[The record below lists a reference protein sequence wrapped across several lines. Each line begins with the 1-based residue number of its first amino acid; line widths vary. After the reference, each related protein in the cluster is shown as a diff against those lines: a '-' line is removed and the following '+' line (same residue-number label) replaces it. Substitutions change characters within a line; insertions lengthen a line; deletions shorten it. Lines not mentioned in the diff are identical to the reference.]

1 MIEPANPTPTLADV
15 TGATAALA
23 GYDYQLDVSILAA
36 LRIIF
41 VTKSASRI
49 TLEPANADDI
59 EVALEDDD
67 PGYIETQARLGVA
80 TRLIMQVKLRGGDP
94 WSLAAFERLLKH
106 GKRRTPAKDHLV
118 DPDVRYLLVTNADV
132 SGAARNLLVEDF
144 EERPGQ
150 DDFPASLREIL
161 PDEPD
166 GRVAIYATLTPRLLE
181 YEIEHILTAILRVP
195 KDRQGPCL
203 VALREEAKARMRGT
217 RPGVWAYNDLLG
229 TIRGHGGFLASVA
242 ELDAFVEPTN
252 FPDMILQLERKSA
265 VVIAGSSGTG
275 KTLAARALC
284 DQGRKRNGALD
295 VVVVNPNNDPSSIRQ
310 IVQTGP
316 KLFYI
321 EDPWGQNSLRIGSE
335 TWTEQLPRMLRDAHP
350 DNQFVVTSRSDML
363 RGAQAVD
370 GLAPWSIELEADRY
384 LNGRFAQIYDK
395 RMDLLPPDLQS
406 KALSFR
412 PNVLGSLEKPLELDL
427 FFANILSGREENEN
441 DSEWLHRLI
450 GLAHRDAVESVV
462 DRYLTHADKT
472 GHSAVIWGVLAAR
485 GSIDRT
491 QLVAL
496 LRSLRFVTP
505 DLANGLDKF
514 IDIMIAARHLRQP
527 TTSVAFA
534 HPSVRAGFEKHL
546 KHDWFR
552 YEPAFAAVLGA
563 LTTLSQ
569 PHADWGMETAA
580 RLIDEGRRLGAGA
593 EGGAFS
599 FDVPDAAQSR
609 IDSWLEAALVDPD
622 ADTDFSKLLQ
632 LASDVGSEKSNPSEL
647 ARWLLTSVQR
657 GAAYFIDGW
666 EAPNFP
672 DDWYDRISLD
682 PSSFPIAERFVRDQ
696 LPHENGSY
704 GTGFPVALDRIAP
717 GLHGAYLHAARQ
729 LVGMGHGSNIEA
741 VVTGALRDLPAFK
754 TVFEE
759 ALDDLTCDDAERA
772 ENAERWRVIDDG
784 ECDYAYGEYYTSDPH
799 DEGYAS
805 GAIAEFYIEAV
816 RGAGDW
822 KELERNNRAATFGH
836 YWARAIRDTD
846 DADPPSPE
854 ELAAMFAAAQAGG
867 HEDGAWDALRNH
879 WHPDFR
885 EMLKRA
891 ISAGIM
897 DRSDSRAAMACA
909 ISVDQTLL
917 AESFDSSPTP
927 VSRIAFLC
935 DLIGARNRYSRN
947 QKAGLPHLIE
957 ALDLPYRE
965 IGWRLLRGASRVAPL
980 GPQAVE
986 ILRQAAITAPPRILT
1001 EIVPLLMEAGNT
1013 PAEPIRRWL
1022 KETADK
1028 DLAEAAATAAVVVE
1042 DTEAI
1047 MLALQ
1052 HPRANARVVALEF
1065 LVARTNPPFP
1075 ANILALSTDAGYRVR
1090 RALVLALTAKPHL
1103 AHFSVLLRMTGDTWS
1118 DADPSHN
1125 EADSYP
1131 IARAAV
1137 AALAAYAPLSDQLG
1151 DQLIKLAT
1159 TTSDRALSQKCVQV
1173 AACYGSLAI
1182 RMKIR
1187 AMVGDRERGCLRLDA
1202 LDALVFADT
1211 MEPEVLKPFTAER
1224 IMRLGPAPA
1233 ASATVLACVHAPL
1246 EVAIALCERMAHS
1259 NSDRSLAVLGAYF
1272 LHDRDPGAAHMI
1284 LELLAEGHPARQ
1296 LFADEDEL
1304 LPASVLD
1311 GLGDIKRQRWVQKWL
1326 SKRIAKA

>member
-1 MIEPANPTPTLADV
+1 MTEPINATLTPVKA

-23 GYDYQLDVSILAA
+23 GYDYQLDVSILAV
-36 LRIIF
+36 LRILF

-59 EVALEDDD
+59 EVELEEDD
-67 PGYIETQARLGVA
+67 PGHIETQAQLGVV
-80 TRLIMQVKLRGGDP
+80 TRLVMQVKLRGGDP
-94 WSLAAFERLLKH
+94 WSLAAFERLLNH
-106 GKRRTPAKDHLV
+106 GKRRTPAKDHLA

-132 SGAARNLLVEDF
+132 SGAARSLLVQDF

-150 DDFPASLREIL
+150 NDFPASLRETL
-161 PDEPD
+161 PDKSE
-166 GRVAIYATLTPRLLE
+166 GRVAIYATLTPKLLE

-195 KDRQGPCL
+195 KDRQGAC
-203 VALREEAKARMRGT
+203 VTALRDEAKARMRGT
-217 RPGVWAYNDLLG
+217 SPGVWAYNDLLG
-229 TIRGHGGFLASVA
+229 TIRSHGGFLPSVA

-252 FPDMILQLERKSA
+252 FPDMIRQLEKKSA

-284 DQGRKRNGALD
+284 DQARKQNGALD
-295 VVVVNPNNDPSSIRQ
+295 VVVVNPNIDPSSIRQ

-321 EDPWGQNSLRIGSE
+321 EDPWGQNSLRTGSE

-350 DNQFVVTSRSDML
+350 GNQFIVTSRSDML
-363 RGAQAVD
+363 RSAQAVD
-370 GLAPWSIELEADRY
+370 GLAPWLIELEADRY

-406 KALSFR
+406 KAFKFR
-412 PNVLGSLEKPLELDL
+412 PNILDSLEKPLELDL
-427 FFANILSGREENEN
+427 FFANILAGCGEAEN

-450 GLAHRDAVESVV
+450 GLAHRDAVEGVV

-472 GHSAVIWGVLAAR
+472 GHAAVIWGVLAAR

-496 LRSLRFVTP
+496 MRSLRHAAP
-505 DLANGLDKF
+505 DIANGLDKL
-514 IDIMIAARHLRQP
+514 IDTMIAARHLRQP
-527 TTSVAFA
+527 NTSIAFS

-546 KHDWFR
+546 RDDWFR

-563 LTTLSQ
+563 LTTLWQ

-580 RLIDEGRRLGAGA
+580 RLIDEGRRLAAGA

-599 FDVPDAAQSR
+599 FDVPAAAQSG
-609 IDSWLEAALVDPD
+609 IDSWLEAALVDPN
-622 ADTDFSKLLQ
+622 ANFSKILQ
-632 LASDVGSEKSNPSEL
+632 LASDVGSATSNPSEL
-647 ARWLLTSVQR
+647 ARWLLTTVQR

-666 EAPNFP
+666 VPPNFSNE
-672 DDWYDRISLD
+672 WYEQISRD
-682 PSSFPIAERFVRDQ
+682 PHSFKIAERFVRDQ
-696 LPHENGSY
+696 LLHEDGSY
-704 GTGFPVALDRIAP
+704 GTGFPVALDRIAT
-717 GLHGAYLHAARQ
+717 GLEGAYLHAAHQ
-729 LVGMGHGSNIEA
+729 LVGLGHGSNIEA
-741 VVTGALRDLPAFK
+741 VLTGALRDLPAFK
-754 TVFEE
+754 AVFEE
-759 ALDDLTCDDAERA
+759 ALDDLAHDDGKRA
-772 ENAERWRVIDDG
+772 ENAERWRIIGDG
-784 ECDYAYGEYYTSDPH
+784 ECDYGYEEYYTSYND

-805 GAIAEFYIEAV
+805 GAIIDRYIEAL

-822 KELERNNRAATFGH
+822 QVLARNNRAAAFGY
-836 YWARAIRDTD
+836 YWARAIRDMD

-867 HEDGAWDALRNH
+867 HEDVAWDALRNH

-917 AESFDSSPTP
+917 ADAFYSSPPP

-947 QKAGLPHLIE
+947 QKAGLHHLIK
-957 ALDLPYRE
+957 ALGLPYCE
-965 IGWRLLRGASRVAPL
+965 IAWTLLRGASRVAPL
-980 GPQAVE
+980 CPQAVE

-1001 EIVPLLMEAGNT
+1001 EIIPLLMEAGNT

-1028 DLAEAAATAAVVVE
+1028 DLAKAAASAAVAIE
-1042 DTEAI
+1042 DAEAI

-1052 HPRANARVVALEF
+1052 HPRANAREVALES
-1065 LVARTNPPFP
+1065 LIARTGPPFA
-1075 ANILALSTDAGYRVR
+1075 ANILALSTDAGHRVR
-1090 RALVLALTAKPHL
+1090 RALVLALAEKPHP
-1103 AHFSVLLRMTGDTWS
+1103 AHFPVLLRMTGDTWS
-1118 DADPSHN
+1118 DADPSCN
-1125 EADSYP
+1125 ETDSYP

-1137 AALAAYAPLSDQLG
+1137 AALAAYAPLSDEVG

-1159 TTSDRALSQKCVQV
+1159 TTPDRALSQKCVQV
-1173 AACYGSLAI
+1173 AARYGSIAI

-1187 AMVGDRERGCLRLDA
+1187 AMIYDRERGWLRLDA

-1211 MEPEVLKPFTAER
+1211 IEPEVLKPFTVER
-1224 IMRLGPAPA
+1224 IMRFGPAPA
-1233 ASATVLACVHAPL
+1233 ASATVLVCVHAPL
-1246 EVAIALCERMAHS
+1246 EVAVALCEHMAHS
-1259 NSDRSLAVLGAYF
+1259 NADRSLAVLGAYF
-1272 LHDRDPGAAHMI
+1272 LHDRDPSASKRI
-1284 LELLAEGHPARQ
+1284 LEMLPKGHPARQ
-1296 LFADEDEL
+1296 LFADGDEL

-1311 GLGDIKRQRWVQKWL
+1311 GLGNIKRQRWVQKWL
-1326 SKRIAKA
+1326 IKRVAKA

>member
-1 MIEPANPTPTLADV
+1 MTEPAKLTPTPVDA

-23 GYDYQLDVSILAA
+23 GYDYQLDVSILAV
-36 LRIIF
+36 LRILF

-59 EVALEDDD
+59 EVELEEDD
-67 PGYIETQARLGVA
+67 PGHIETRAHLGVV
-80 TRLIMQVKLRGGDP
+80 TRLVMQVKLRGGDP

-106 GKRRTPAKDHLV
+106 GKRRTPAKDHLA

-132 SGAARNLLVEDF
+132 SGVARSLLVEDF
-144 EERPGQ
+144 EERPGR
-150 DDFPASLREIL
+150 DDFPASLRKIL
-161 PDEPD
+161 PDEPE
-166 GRVAIYATLTPRLLE
+166 GRLAIYATLTPKLLE
-181 YEIEHILTAILRVP
+181 YEIEHILTTILRVP
-195 KDRQGPCL
+195 KDRQGPCF
-203 VALREEAKARMRGT
+203 ATLREEAKARMRGT
-217 RPGVWAYNDLLG
+217 SPGVWAYNDLLG
-229 TIRGHGGFLASVA
+229 TIRSHGGFLASVA

-252 FPDMILQLERKSA
+252 FPDMIRQLEKKSA

-284 DQGRKRNGALD
+284 DQARKRNGALD
-295 VVVVNPNNDPSSIRQ
+295 VVVVNPNSDPSSIRQ

-321 EDPWGQNSLRIGSE
+321 EDPWGQNSLRTGSE

-350 DNQFVVTSRSDML
+350 SNQFVVTSRSDML

-406 KALSFR
+406 KAFKFR
-412 PNVLGSLEKPLELDL
+412 PNVLDALEKPLELDL
-427 FFANILSGREENEN
+427 FFANILSGSGEGEN
-441 DSEWLHRLI
+441 DSEWLHRLV
-450 GLAHRDAVESVV
+450 GLAHRDAVEGVV

-472 GHSAVIWGVLAAR
+472 GHAAVIWGVLAAR

-496 LRSLRFVTP
+496 MRSMRLAAP
-505 DLANGLDKF
+505 DLANGLDKL
-514 IDIMIAARHLRQP
+514 IDTMIAARHLRQP

-580 RLIDEGRRLGAGA
+580 RLIDEGRRLGAGDD
-593 EGGAFS
+593 GGAFS
-599 FDVPDAAQSR
+599 FDVPAAAQSS
-609 IDSWLEAALVDPD
+609 IDSWLEAALVDPN
-622 ADTDFSKLLQ
+622 ADFPKILQ
-632 LASDVGSEKSNPSEL
+632 LANDVGSATSNPSEF
-647 ARWLLTSVQR
+647 ARWLLTTVQR
-657 GAAYFIDGW
+657 GAAFFIDRW
-666 EAPNFP
+666 VPPNFSN
-672 DDWYDRISLD
+672 DWYNRISRD
-682 PSSFPIAERFVRDQ
+682 PRSFQIAERFVHDQ

-704 GTGFPVALDRIAP
+704 GTGFPVALDRIAT
-717 GLHGAYLHAARQ
+717 GLEGAYLHAARQ
-729 LVGMGHGSNIEA
+729 LVGMGYGSNIEA
-741 VVTGALRDLPAFK
+741 IVTGALRDLPAFK
-754 TVFEE
+754 AVFEE
-759 ALDDLTCDDAERA
+759 ALDDLAHDDGKRA
-772 ENAERWRVIDDG
+772 ENAERRRIIGDG
-784 ECDYAYGEYYTSDPH
+784 ECDYGYEEYYTSGND

-805 GAIAEFYIEAV
+805 GVIIDRYIEAV

-822 KELERNNRAATFGH
+822 KALAGNSRVAAFGY
-836 YWARAIRDTD
+836 YWARAIRDSD
-846 DADPPSPE
+846 KADPPSPE

-867 HEDGAWDALRNH
+867 QEDGAWDALRNH

-885 EMLKRA
+885 ERLKQA
-891 ISAGIM
+891 ISAGLI
-897 DRSDSRAAMACA
+897 DQSNSRAAMACA
-909 ISVDQTLL
+909 VSVDQTLL
-917 AESFDSSPTP
+917 AEAFDSSPTP
-927 VSRIAFLC
+927 ASRVAFLG

-980 GPQAVE
+980 DPQAVE
-986 ILRQAAITAPPRILT
+986 ILRQAAITAPPRILAET
-1001 EIVPLLMEAGNT
+1001 VPLLMEAGDV
-1013 PAEPIRRWL
+1013 PAEPIRRCL
-1022 KETADK
+1022 KETEDK
-1028 DLAEAAATAAVVVE
+1028 DLAEAAASAAVAIE
-1042 DTEAI
+1042 DAEAI

-1052 HPRANARVVALEF
+1052 HPRASARVVALEF
-1065 LVARTNPPFP
+1065 LVAQTDPPFP
-1075 ANILALSTDAGYRVR
+1075 ANILALSTDAGHRVR
-1090 RALVLALTAKPHL
+1090 EALVLALTAKAHPAHL
-1103 AHFSVLLRMTGDTWS
+1103 PVLLRITGDTWS

-1137 AALAAYAPLSDQLG
+1137 AALAAYTPLSDEIG

-1159 TTSDRALSQKCVQV
+1159 TTPDRALSQQCVQV
-1173 AACYGSLAI
+1173 AACYGSLAV

-1187 AMVGDRERGCLRLDA
+1187 AMIGDRERGWLRLDA

-1211 MEPEVLKPFTAER
+1211 IEPEVLKPFTAER

-1233 ASATVLACVHAPL
+1233 ASATVLVCVHAPI
-1246 EVAIALCERMAHS
+1246 EVASALCERMAHS

-1272 LHDRDPGAAHMI
+1272 LHDRDPGAARMI

>member
-1 MIEPANPTPTLADV
+1 MTQPTNLTPAPVDA

-23 GYDYQLDVSILAA
+23 GYDYQLNVSILAV
-36 LRIIF
+36 LRILF

-49 TLEPANADDI
+49 TFEPANADDI
-59 EVALEDDD
+59 EVELEEDD
-67 PGYIETQARLGVA
+67 PGHIETKAHLGVA
-80 TRLIMQVKLRGGDP
+80 TRLVVQVKLRGGDP

-118 DPDVRYLLVTNADV
+118 DPDVRYQLVTNADV
-132 SGAARNLLVEDF
+132 SGVARSLLVEDF

-150 DDFPASLREIL
+150 DDFPASLHKIL
-161 PDEPD
+161 PDEPE
-166 GRVAIYATLTPRLLE
+166 GRIAIYATLTPKLLE
-181 YEIEHILTAILRVP
+181 YEIEHILTTILRVP
-195 KDRQGPCL
+195 KDRQELCL
-203 VALREEAKARMRGT
+203 AALREEAKARMRGT
-217 RPGVWAYNDLLG
+217 SPGVWAYNDLLG

-252 FPDMILQLERKSA
+252 FPDMILQLEKKNA

-284 DQGRKRNGALD
+284 DQARKRNGALD
-295 VVVVNPNNDPSSIRQ
+295 VVVVNPNSDPSSIRQ

-321 EDPWGQNSLRIGSE
+321 EDPWGQNSLRTGSE

-350 DNQFVVTSRSDML
+350 SNQFVVTSRSDML
-363 RGAQAVD
+363 RSAQAVG

-406 KALSFR
+406 KAFKFR
-412 PNVLGSLEKPLELDL
+412 PNVLDSLEKPLELDL
-427 FFANILSGREENEN
+427 FFANILSGRGEGEN
-441 DSEWLHRLI
+441 DSEWLHRLV
-450 GLAHRDAVESVV
+450 GLAHRDAVEGVV

-472 GHSAVIWGVLAAR
+472 GHAAVIWGVLAAR

-496 LRSLRFVTP
+496 MRSLRLAAP
-505 DLANGLDKF
+505 DVANGLDKL
-514 IDIMIAARHLRQP
+514 IDTMIAARHLRQP

-546 KHDWFR
+546 KHNWFQ

-599 FDVPDAAQSR
+599 FDVPAAAQSG
-609 IDSWLEAALVDPD
+609 IDSWLEAALVDPN
-622 ADTDFSKLLQ
+622 ADFSKILQ
-632 LASDVGSEKSNPSEL
+632 LASDVGSATSNPSEL
-647 ARWLLTSVQR
+647 ARWLLTTVQR
-657 GAAYFIDGW
+657 GAASFIDRW
-666 EAPNFP
+666 VPPNFSN
-672 DDWYDRISLD
+672 DWYDRISLD
-682 PSSFPIAERFVRDQ
+682 PRSFQIAERFVRDE

-704 GTGFPVALDRIAP
+704 GTGFPVALDRIAT
-717 GLHGAYLHAARQ
+717 GLEGAYLHAACQ
-729 LVGMGHGSNIEA
+729 LVGMGYGSNVEA

-754 TVFEE
+754 AVFEE
-759 ALDDLTCDDAERA
+759 ALDDLAHDDGKRA
-772 ENAERWRVIDDG
+772 ENAERWRIIDDG
-784 ECDYAYGEYYTSDPH
+784 ECDYGYEEYYTSGND

-805 GAIAEFYIEAV
+805 GVIVDRYIEAI
-816 RGAGDW
+816 RGTGDW
-822 KELERNNRAATFGH
+822 KPLAGNSRAAAFG
-836 YWARAIRDTD
+836 YNWARAIRDSD
-846 DADPPSPE
+846 NAEPPSLE

-885 EMLKRA
+885 ERLKQA
-891 ISAGIM
+891 ISVGII
-897 DRSDSRAAMACA
+897 DPSDSRAAMTCA
-909 ISVDQTLL
+909 VSVDQSLL
-917 AESFDSSPTP
+917 AEAFHGSPTLA
-927 VSRIAFLC
+927 SRIAFLC
-935 DLIGARNRYSRN
+935 DLIGARSRYSRN
-947 QKAGLPHLIE
+947 QKAGLPRLIE
-957 ALDLPYRE
+957 ALDLSYRE
-965 IGWRLLRGASRVAPL
+965 IGWTLLRGASRVAPL

-986 ILRQAAITAPPRILT
+986 ILQQAAITAPPRILT
-1001 EIVPLLMEAGNT
+1001 KIVPLLMEAGGA

-1028 DLAEAAATAAVVVE
+1028 DLAEAAASAAVVI
-1042 DTEAI
+1042 DDAEAI
-1047 MLALQ
+1047 ILALQ
-1052 HPRANARVVALEF
+1052 HPRTNARVVALEF
-1065 LVARTNPPFP
+1065 LVARTHPPFP
-1075 ANILALSTDAGYRVR
+1075 ANILALSTDAGHRVR
-1090 RALVLALTAKPHL
+1090 RALVHALTAQPHL
-1103 AHFSVLLRMTGDTWS
+1103 AHLPVLLRMTEDTWS

-1137 AALAAYAPLSDQLG
+1137 AALAAYAPLSDEIG
-1151 DQLIKLAT
+1151 DQLIKVAT
-1159 TTSDRALSQKCVQV
+1159 TTPDRAFGQECVQV

-1187 AMVGDRERGCLRLDA
+1187 AMIGDRARGWLRLDA
-1202 LDALVFADT
+1202 IDALVLANT
-1211 MEPEVLKPFTAER
+1211 IEPEVLKPFTAER
-1224 IMRLGPAPA
+1224 IIRLGPAPA
-1233 ASATVLACVHAPL
+1233 ASATVLVCVHAPL
-1246 EVAIALCERMAHS
+1246 DVAVALCERMAHS
-1259 NSDRSLAVLGAYF
+1259 NADRSLAVLGAYF
-1272 LHDRDPGAAHMI
+1272 LHDRDPSAAQII